1 MFPGGS
7 SKRNSKGFWAK
18 RRALAFLGILLGAL
32 LGILGAGEAEA
43 IALHGGGVFA
53 MDTLRYIRSGP
64 RVGKKVALTFD
75 DAPNGH
81 TAEILA
87 ILDRFQV
94 KATFFLIGAQV
105 LKHPDL
111 VRRIVAAGHEIGN
124 HSFSHAFT
132 KECSTES
139 IKEDIE
145 RAERAIVDSTGRLP
159 LYFRPPGGLVTPAV
173 QRACGMTGYSLV
185 TWSLDSE
192 DWRAQTED
200 EIVERV
206 LLGIHPGAIVLFH
219 SLPRTVRALP
229 RILRALLEAG
239 YTCVPLSSLL
249 E

>member
-1 MFPGGS
+1 M
-7 SKRNSKGFWAK
+7 
-18 RRALAFLGILLGAL
+18 LGIVILGAL
-32 LGILGAGEAEA
+32 SGVLGIGKAEA
-43 IALHGGGVFA
+43 IELRGERVFA
-53 MDTLRYIRSGP
+53 MNTLRCIRNGP
-64 RVGKKVALTFD
+64 QVEKRVALTFD

-105 LKHPDL
+105 LRHPDL
-111 VRRIVAAGHEIGN
+111 VQRIVAAGHEIGN

-132 KECSTES
+132 RECPAES

-145 RAERAIVDSTGRLP
+145 RAEKAIVNSTGRLP
-159 LYFRPPGGLVTPAV
+159 LYFRPPEGLVTPAIE
-173 QRACGMTGYSLV
+173 RACGMTGYSLV

-206 LLGIHPGAIVLFH
+206 LRDIHPGAIVLFH

-229 RILRALLEAG
+229 RILCALLEAG

>member
-1 MFPGGS
+1 M
-7 SKRNSKGFWAK
+7 
-18 RRALAFLGILLGAL
+18 GILLGVL
-32 LGILGAGEAEA
+32 LGVLEAGEAEA
-43 IALHGGGVFA
+43 IELHGERVFA
-53 MDTLRYIRSGP
+53 MDALRRIRSGP

-132 KECSTES
+132 RGCSAES

-145 RAERAIVDSTGRLP
+145 RAEKAIVDSAGRLP
-159 LYFRPPGGLVTPAV
+159 LYFRPPEGLVTPAIE
-173 QRACGMTGYSLV
+173 RACGMTGYSLV

-206 LLGIHPGAIVLFH
+206 LRGVHPGAIVLFH

-229 RILRALLEAG
+229 RILCALLEAG